1 MPGKWTKKKI
11 NNEKKK
17 EAAPLSISLPSSSRL
32 SFSYSFFDVP
42 TSAGQRFPFELSI
55 YPHLTT
61 SVGRRLPLSL
71 CFSLL
76 VPWPVSS
83 KLFEVS
89 THHSIFIPAPFFK
102 FHIFFLFLSKTW
114 VPIHDW
120 HRCVRGRKKS
130 MGSFDMVVGVGMSLY
145 LE

>member
-1 MPGKWTKKKI
+1 MKKRRK
-11 NNEKKK
+11 
-17 EAAPLSISLPSSSRL
+17 RL
-32 SFSYSFFDVP
+32 LCPFPFPPHLLYLFLIHFFDVP

-55 YPHLTT
+55 YPHLKT